1 MAPIVK
7 SLLSL
12 QSLLTH
18 NVRCGAFKGAF
29 KERSNGKF
37 GRGSVA
43 LLFLLCI
50 SCSHSAFAQTSDP
63 WRETNER
70 VFKLNDYFDQLIVKP
85 VASAYTL
92 FIPRIA
98 RQGIGNFF
106 SNIDDINVLVNDL
119 LQLKLDAA
127 ANDSGRL
134 LINTTMGIGGVLDVA
149 SGFGLYKNEEDFGQT
164 LGSWGVGSG
173 PYVMLPVFGASNVRD
188 SFGLVL
194 DTLFNPIQYHDDASL
209 RTTLFLLRETD
220 SRSGLLAL
228 DELITGD
235 RYLFVREAYV
245 QRREYLVKDG
255 LVEDEFGDF
264 GDF

>member
-1 MAPIVK
+1 MKTSSKIQAPKTIK
-7 SLLSL
+7 
-12 QSLLTH
+12 Q
-18 NVRCGAFKGAF
+18 AA
-29 KERSNGKF
+29 
-37 GRGSVA
+37 A
-43 LLFLLCI
+43 FLLLLCVFVA
-50 SCSHSAFAQTSDP
+50 SDAGAQTEDP

-70 VFKLNDYFDQLIVKP
+70 IFRLNDYFDQLIVRP

-106 SNIDDINVLVNDL
+106 SNIDDINVFVNDL

-127 ANDSGRL
+127 MNDSGRL
-134 LINTTMGIGGVLDVA
+134 LVNSTLGLGGVLDVA

-164 LGSWGVGSG
+164 LGRWGVGAG

-194 DTLFNPIQYHDDASL
+194 DTLFNPIQYHEDESFRL
-209 RTTLFLLRETD
+209 TLFLVKETD

-228 DELITGD
+228 DELIRGD

-245 QRREYLVKDG
+245 QRRDYLVADG